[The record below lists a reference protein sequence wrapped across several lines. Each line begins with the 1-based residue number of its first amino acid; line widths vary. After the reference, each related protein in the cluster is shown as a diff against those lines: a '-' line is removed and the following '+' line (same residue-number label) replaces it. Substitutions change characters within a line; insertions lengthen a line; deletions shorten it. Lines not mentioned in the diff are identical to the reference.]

1 MKSRHKSAHMKAS
14 QVYAELSYCK
24 RRKVGCVIVEGDGI
38 VSFGYNGTP
47 AGEDNT
53 CEDET
58 FTTKPNVVHAEM
70 NALKKL
76 APRESGEDMILFVTR
91 SPCPECAQAIID
103 FKIPEVYYRDL
114 KVRNGLHLLEA
125 AGVKVTQ
132 LQE

>member
-1 MKSRHKSAHMKAS
+1 MKAS

-24 RRKVGCVIVEGDGI
+24 RRKVGCVIVEGDSI
-38 VSFGYNGTP
+38 ASYGYNGTP
-47 AGEDNT
+47 AGEDNE

-76 APRESGEDMILFVTR
+76 AHRESGEDMILFVTTC
-91 SPCPECAQAIID
+91 PCPECAQAIID
-103 FKIPEVYYRDL
+103 FRIPEVYYRDP
-114 KVRNGLHLLEA
+114 KVINGLHLLDA

-132 LQE
+132 LKQE